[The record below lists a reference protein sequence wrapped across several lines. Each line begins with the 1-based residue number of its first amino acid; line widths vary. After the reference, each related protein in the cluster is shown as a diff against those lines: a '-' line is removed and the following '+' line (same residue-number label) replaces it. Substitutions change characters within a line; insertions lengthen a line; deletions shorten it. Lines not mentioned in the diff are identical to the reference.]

1 MFGGTGKGAR
11 YGMLG
16 RKASDEGGAVAEKNP
31 RPVVAFFDVD
41 GTLTCRDFNEGL
53 HVNPTPG
60 VEAAIR
66 AFTDAGNVAVVCSG
80 RSVVNLSDLT
90 HLPFSGFVT
99 LTGAHV
105 IYDGRVIYDR
115 AISPEELARTVDEM
129 RRVGLEVAF
138 EGTYGTA
145 ALRLG
150 LDRLPGYEDI
160 PSLEEYERSGLPAV
174 FGKANFTDEGLAAFR
189 SSEYLASAYTHL
201 NVGDGNH
208 ELTIPGTSKGVG
220 GQALLDAL
228 PFTPSHVFAFGD
240 SENDLEIL
248 RLADTA
254 VVMGNARD
262 VVKAHA
268 DYVTDDVRDDGV
280 VTALRHFG
288 LI

>member
-1 MFGGTGKGAR
+1 M
-11 YGMLG
+11 
-16 RKASDEGGAVAEKNP
+16 AEKNQG
-31 RPVVAFFDVD
+31 PVVAFFDVD
-41 GTLTCRDFNEGL
+41 GTLTCRDFNVGL

-66 AFTDAGNVAVVCSG
+66 AFVDAGNVAVVCSG

-99 LTGAHV
+99 LTGTHV
-105 IYDGRVIYDR
+105 IYDGKVIYDR
-115 AISPEELARTVDEM
+115 TISPEELVRTVDEM
-129 RRVGLEVAF
+129 RRVGLESAF

-150 LDRLPGYEDI
+150 LDCLPGYEDI
-160 PSLEEYERSGLPAV
+160 PSLEEYERAGNPMI
-174 FGKANFTDEGLAAFR
+174 FGKANFCDEGLEAFQ
-189 SSEYLASAYTHL
+189 SSDYLASTYTHL

-208 ELTIPGTSKGVG
+208 ELTIPGTSKGTG
-220 GQALLDAL
+220 GRILLDAL
-228 PFTPSHVFAFGD
+228 PFSPAHVFAFGD

-248 RLADTA
+248 ELADTA

-262 VVKAHA
+262 TVKAHA
-268 DYVTDDVRDDGV
+268 DYVTDDVRADGV
-280 VTALRHFG
+280 VTALCHFG